1 MLYCKDF
8 NSLSIL
14 SLYEGELLGVV
25 DKLYFDKKIK
35 KLCEIELL
43 GEDGVKLILSTKNIY
58 RVGKNAI
65 TVKNNQAVELREN
78 KQDFCIAPLGS
89 KAYSINGEFLGV
101 VQEIA
106 INEKYQTQK
115 ILLDNGQVL
124 EIEDIA
130 TSGKNTLIFYNQANK
145 VNLKQFTPKRP
156 KDLKRKLVQM
166 AEVQPVEQPKLEPE
180 KVETKIA
187 SNQDTNFLIGRIC
200 TKDIYNFNNELLIK
214 ANSLVN
220 KKNIKEINKYGRLR
234 ELMLYSK

>member
-8 NSLSIL
+8 SSLSIL

-25 DKLYFDKKIK
+25 DKLYFDKKMK
-35 KLCEIELL
+35 KLTEIELL
-43 GEDGVKLILSTKNIY
+43 GQNGIKLMLSTKNIY

-78 KQDFCIAPLGS
+78 NQDFCVAPLDS

-106 INEKYQTQK
+106 LSDKYLTQK
-115 ILLDNGQVL
+115 IMLDNGQIL
-124 EIEDIA
+124 EVEDIA

-145 VNLKQFTPKRP
+145 VNLKHFTPKQP
-156 KDLKRKLVQM
+156 KALKRKTVQV
-166 AEVQPVEQPKLEPE
+166 AEVQPIGRGVCKTE
-180 KVETKIA
+180 KVETKI
-187 SNQDTNFLIGRIC
+187 SSSQDTNFLIGRIC

-214 ANSLVN
+214 ANSIVS
-220 KKNIKEINKYGRLR
+220 KKNISEINKYGRLR